1 MALTLRD
8 WKSYFLGEEE
18 PSWHFLSVLLTIGA
32 VLSAAALFGVVSVAG
47 WPNVLRVALHARWP
61 YLAAAPALVL
71 VSHLGYS
78 LAYREVARVES
89 GPRLGGD
96 ELVAIVA
103 SGFGLVSPRGGFAL
117 DERELSKRGLSRR
130 EAQLRVRILGML
142 EYAVL
147 APATFAA
154 ALYMFIAKMDAQ
166 VGLLPSWI
174 IGFPVGAAVAVVAL
188 IRYRRTGSVRA
199 RSASGRA
206 GPTSWP
212 KPVRRWLEAIQE
224 MLKLTRSWPAGPL
237 AIVGMALYWAGEIAA
252 LGVCMEVFAHKRGAV
267 AVLLVGYATGYALTR
282 RSLPLGGAGVVEAL
296 LPFALTWVGFPLTAA
311 ILGVVAYRIFNLWA
325 GVVPSTLAWHRLR
338 TVPPRRRNRHHI
350 GPVTS
355 AGSPRE

>member
-47 WPNVLRVALHARWP
+47 WSNVLRVALHARWP
-61 YLAAAPALVL
+61 YLLAAPALVL
-71 VSHLGYS
+71 VSHLGYA

-89 GPRLGGD
+89 GPHLGGD

-174 IGFPVGAAVAVVAL
+174 IGFPLGAGLAVAAL
-188 IRYRRTGSVRA
+188 IRYRRSV
-199 RSASGRA
+199 SGRT
-206 GPTSWP
+206 GPSSWP
-212 KPVRRWLEAIQE
+212 NPVRRWLEAIQE
-224 MLKLTRSWPAGPL
+224 LLKLTRSWPAGPM

-296 LPFALTWVGFPLTAA
+296 LPFALTWVGFPLAAA
-311 ILGVVAYRIFNLWA
+311 ILGVVAYRLFNLWA

-338 TVPPRRRNRHHI
+338 AVPPRRRIRHQI